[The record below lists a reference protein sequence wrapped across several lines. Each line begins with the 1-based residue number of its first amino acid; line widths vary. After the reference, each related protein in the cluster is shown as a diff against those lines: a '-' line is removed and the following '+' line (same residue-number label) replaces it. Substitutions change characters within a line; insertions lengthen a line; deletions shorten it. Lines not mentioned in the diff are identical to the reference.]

1 MVAPMATWRIGCSA
15 AVIDSKLYVAGGK
28 KKLVDI
34 DRSHK
39 VLSTVERY
47 DPSADSWEVV
57 PEMTMGLEGLEL
69 CS

>member
-1 MVAPMATWRIGCSA
+1 MVAPMATGRMGCSA
-15 AVIDSKLYVAGGK
+15 AVIDGKLYVAGGENG
-28 KKLVDI
+28 LGI
-34 DRSHK
+34 MRSHK

-57 PEMTMGLEGLEL
+57 PEMTVGREGLEL